1 MKKEYEKPYIM
12 VESFQLN
19 AAIAASCS
27 SGGKIPIN
35 YGVANCTDMDNDEE
49 NTGYFGTACGSSGGT
64 DVSSH
69 PSVGGGDDNDG
80 FCYHGPFDPSALYL
94 KS

>member
-35 YGVANCTDMDNDEE
+35 YGVSNCTDMGDGEPNA
-49 NTGYFGTACGSSGGT
+49 GYFGGACEDEGGT

-69 PSVGGGDDNDG
+69 PAVGGGDGNDG